1 MYTIYAKVGDKKV
14 CIHDSTVSNADVKA
28 IEPVLTLEDSN
39 AGSLTFKVASN
50 NQAYGDITVY
60 DSIASGFDE
69 IVSSSLTTSD
79 FTISD
84 ISSDGTEDSSTLT
97 CLRTPTAINM
107 DADAT
112 TIAISATIAPGH
124 VELVDSTY
132 EFEQGYSVIREP
144 ITDDQVF
151 ILLYEPT
158 NWSTN
163 WTDYYTKNEQNQY
176 VSVTGETAPEFEPDK
191 YYKRYSVI
199 HSTALPRIILRANDA
214 QMFMKA
220 AATFASAST
229 KYALLFSKPSDWDT
243 NWTDYYVYS
252 GGEYTHV
259 TGETAPEFT
268 TGTYY
273 KLIPSIT
280 GFSDITSDFTLG
292 EIYGMND
299 TARTSRYVSTKK
311 RYSNVNLTNSA
322 DYTCIIVDPAN
333 ARHAFQVRYYGY
345 RESGA
350 VAYESGW
357 VDADGTH
364 PLRVSAQSIMY
375 YRLQIRRKDDAAIT
389 MDQISH
395 IYAVNPVNIQWRLSY
410 FGDLGS
416 THIGDS
422 DWFDLS
428 NQYEG
433 LVVTPNTVYG
443 YKVEVRYNTLDD
455 IAPSDI
461 SQMTMENV
469 GTAMWKIACY
479 NASDTFLGI
488 SDWFRANDSVSLSSW
503 PSAKKF
509 KIVVKD
515 KIIGE
520 GENEHDYVM
529 SSAILTATAK
539 QNKVIITNVQREID
553 ILARMQSKVTV
564 YRKELVKDPITLIE
578 SYKEFEI
585 WEGRVLTEDKDFY
598 NNRSIYCEGEL
609 AYLNDTCQPQREYS
623 NCTLR
628 QYLEGILSYHNSRVS
643 IDKQFQVGQIWV
655 SDDTSKTR
663 FTQYQKTMEVLN
675 NLVEEYGGHIK
686 IRKTDGYRY
695 IDWFSDYGQDNNP
708 EQIIDFGKNL
718 LDYSANWDMTELC
731 TVVLPTGHVVKE
743 AKKAYVGDALPLNGG
758 AGPTPCQILTKDSSG
773 RVYVQSNPKLAG
785 YYTAV
790 AKVEPEK
797 NYYFSGRLH
806 GGLVAYT
813 IKSNED
819 GSGDY
824 FDGGTKTAGSEN
836 QVGFVD
842 FVDQKITIPAGAHSV
857 VMCSFGDAIPMAL
870 KEEIPETEGLDEYL
884 TVEECADDVDQ
895 TTGYTWHQKGSLYV
909 VNQEAVNT
917 YGWIERQL
925 AKDDIEDKDVLY
937 QTAKLYLQEGQF
949 DQMTL
954 EVTAV
959 DMNLLGANTDY
970 IDLLDEV
977 RVISKPHG
985 VDRYFPV
992 TKIEIPLDNPAE
1004 QKFTLGTKTEQ
1015 TLTSVNNSVN
1025 NELFSKIA
1033 GMPSMNET
1041 LRSAK
1046 ANSAELI
1053 NNALN
1058 GYVSIVSNPETG
1070 KPMELVIS
1078 DREDY
1083 TSSDAHVWRWNHN
1096 GLGYSSNGYQFNS
1109 DNTRVAL
1116 TADGSIVADFI
1127 TAGTLTGI
1135 NIQGCTIIAGGIGD
1149 QAGKVYVLSSGT
1161 DYAVEL
1167 DNGAISFGHYNTSN
1181 NPPFTKFADIRGN
1194 ISYQGSYTNG
1204 IRIMAPVLALD
1215 TDALWVS
1222 ESSAG
1227 GNPGTGYN
1235 GKFQVKDNNGQN
1247 VELVFTRGILLSK
1260 TP

>member
-39 AGSLTFKVASN
+39 AGSLTFKVAPN
-50 NQAYGDITVY
+50 NQAYGGITVY
-60 DSIASGFDE
+60 GNMASGFEE
-69 IVSSSLTTSD
+69 ITSSSLTTSD
-79 FTISD
+79 FTIGD

-97 CLRTPTAINM
+97 CLRTPDAINVS
-107 DADAT
+107 ADVT
-112 TIAISATIAPGH
+112 TIALSSSIAPSH
-124 VELVDSTY
+124 VDLVTQNDNDFDNLYT
-132 EFEQGYSVIREP
+132 
-144 ITDDQVF
+144 
-151 ILLYEPT
+151 LLTTEPT

-163 WTDYYTKNEQNQY
+163 WTDYYIKTGENQY
-176 VSVTGETAPEFEPDK
+176 ESVTGDAAPTFETDT
-191 YYKRYSVI
+191 YYEKHNDILCSKTFNR
-199 HSTALPRIILRANDA
+199 AIIRNADA
-214 QMFMKA
+214 KMFMKA
-220 AATFASAST
+220 LADLSSATT
-229 KYALLFSKPSDWDT
+229 EYALLFSAPTNWST
-243 NWTDYYVYS
+243 NWTDYYVYDS
-252 GGEYTHV
+252 VDDQYEHV
-259 TGETAPEFT
+259 TGDAAPTFV

-273 KLIPSIT
+273 KLIEISGKTDIISR
-280 GFSDITSDFTLG
+280 FSAGKVYNL
-292 EIYGMND
+292 ND
-299 TARTSRYVSTKK
+299 TSRSSRMLCTEKTESNTYLTSSADEICLMVEPSNSGTVVVYQFMYYGFAEDGSTTYVS
-311 RYSNVNLTNSA
+311 SW
-322 DYTCIIVDPAN
+322 I
-333 ARHAFQVRYYGY
+333 
-345 RESGA
+345 
-350 VAYESGW
+350 
-357 VDADGTH
+357 DADGTH
-364 PLRVSAQSIMY
+364 SIRVNQQGTKY
-375 YRLQIRRKDDAAIT
+375 YRLQIQRRDMGTIADGELA
-389 MDQISH
+389 H
-395 IYAVNPVNIQWRLSY
+395 IYMLSRRTLQWRLTY
-410 FGDLGS
+410 FDW
-416 THIGDS
+416 TQTRINDS
-422 DWFDLS
+422 GWFALD
-428 NQYEG
+428 NQNHECNFDAG
-433 LVVTPNTVYG
+433 VVYS
-443 YKVEVRYNTLDD
+443 YKVQVRYNTLES
-455 IAPSDI
+455 ILATDI
-461 SQMTMENV
+461 SRMEIENV
-469 GTAMWKIACY
+469 GTAMWKAAFY
-479 NASDTFLGI
+479 NSSSTFLST
-488 SDWFRANDSVSLSSW
+488 SDWIEANDSVSL
-503 PSAKKF
+503 PSNTAKF

-515 KIIGE
+515 KIWTDASS
-520 GENEHDYVM
+520 NEYDYVM
-529 SSAILTATAK
+529 SLATLTATTK
-539 QNKVIITNVQREID
+539 QNQVVISSVPREVD

-564 YRKELVKDPITLIE
+564 YRKELTTDPVTHIQT
-578 SYKEFEI
+578 YKEEEI

-609 AYLNDTCQPQREYS
+609 AYLNDTCQPQREYPG
-623 NCTLR
+623 CTLR
-628 QYLEGILSYHNSRVS
+628 QYLEGVLSYHNSRVS
-643 IDKQFQVGQIWV
+643 MDKQFQVGQIWV
-655 SDDTSKTR
+655 SDDESKTR
-663 FTQYQKTMEVLN
+663 YTQYQKTMEVLN

-708 EQIIDFGKNL
+708 EQTIDFGKNL
-718 LDYSANWDMTELC
+718 LDYTANWDMTELC

-743 AKKAYVGDALPLNGG
+743 AKKSYAGDPLPLNDGN
-758 AGPTPCQILTKDSSG
+758 GPTPCQMLTKDSSG

-790 AKVEPEK
+790 AQVEPEK

-813 IKSNED
+813 IKSNAD

-884 TVEECADDVDQ
+884 TVEECEDDVDQ

-917 YGWIERQL
+917 YGWIEKQL
-925 AKDDIEDKDVLY
+925 AKDDIEDKDILY

-959 DMNLLGANTDY
+959 DMNLLGVNTDY

-1058 GYVSIVSNPETG
+1058 GYVSIISNPETG

-1083 TSSDAHVWRWNHN
+1083 TSPDAHVWRWNHN

-1127 TAGTLTGI
+1127 TAGTMTGI
-1135 NIQGCTIIAGGIGD
+1135 KIQGCTIIAGGVGD

-1167 DNGAISFGHYNTSN
+1167 DNGAISFGHYNASS
-1181 NPPFTKFADIRGN
+1181 NPPFTAFADIRGD
-1194 ISYQGSYTNG
+1194 IVYGSAYPDG
-1204 IRIMAPVLALD
+1204 LRIKAPTLAFD
-1215 TDALWVS
+1215 TDEVWVS
-1222 ESSAG
+1222 GSSSG
-1227 GNPGTGYN
+1227 GNAAAAYN
-1235 GKFQVKDNNGQN
+1235 GRFQVKDNNGRN
-1247 VELVFTRGILLSK
+1247 VELLFTRGILLSK
-1260 TP
+1260 TDV